1 MAIIYSYPKVTTPLA
16 TDVLVLTDTTLTAGK
31 RKNKTK
37 SLALSD
43 LASYVVSSTSA
54 ITGSGTINT
63 IPMFTPSG
71 VEIGDSLLRQDANS
85 IVYVGPDDSV
95 RFTGTTI
102 NTPTLLATNVFTTN
116 ITSSQTGVV
125 TIRGNAIIGDAATDV
140 LQISSSVS
148 DYTGTAST
156 AAGEILVSTANGQLV
171 WAPAPSS
178 GSVTGTGTTNTLPIW
193 TDGPNGDIGDSQLRQ
208 LGPNG
213 SGLYQLRLE
222 NADRFIINKP
232 SSVISGDPAFQVAQD
247 GDPKVEFGWDD
258 DGGGYGFLYNYAG
271 LGWRFGAIGNNP
283 ELEIT
288 TTAGSEGVTITNN
301 LIINGSTTTAGL
313 SISTASG
320 SDFLIKSSL
329 TDETLIALRPDSG
342 VSLYYNND
350 KKSETTSYGFRVGGD
365 LRVTGFLD
373 LFQGDDN
380 TFAGSNAGNLDNIIG
395 STNTGFGENTQ
406 TVQSTGQSNASLGF
420 DTLKSSITGNNNTAI
435 GTSSLSLSNGGSFN
449 TALGSGS
456 LSDATLGQGNTAIGY
471 NALENKTTTN
481 FNTAVGN
488 NSLGN
493 ITSGFRNTAVGN
505 NAGKF
510 ILDGTTANATAK
522 NSVFIGDEAKAEADG
537 QTNQI
542 VIGQGAIGN
551 GANTATIG
559 NTATTVLHVGGDN
572 TGIVLKSPNGTA
584 YTIRV
589 TDAGALVVT

>member
-16 TDVLVLTDTTLTAGK
+16 TDVLVLTDTTIRAGK
-31 RKNKTK
+31 RKNQTK

-116 ITSSQTGVV
+116 ITSTQTGVV

-406 TVQSTGQSNASLGF
+406 AVQSTGQSNASLGF
-420 DTLKSSITGNNNTAI
+420 DSLKSSVTGNNNTAI
-435 GTSSLSLSNGGSFN
+435 GTNSLSLSNGGSFN

>member
-16 TDVLVLTDTTLTAGK
+16 TDVLVLTDTTIRAGK
-31 RKNKTK
+31 RKNQTK

-406 TVQSTGQSNASLGF
+406 AVQSTGQSNASLGF
-420 DTLKSSITGNNNTAI
+420 DSLKSSVTGNNNTAI
-435 GTSSLSLSNGGSFN
+435 GTNSLSLSNGGSFN

>member
-16 TDVLVLTDTTLTAGK
+16 TDVLVLTDTTIRAGK
-31 RKNKTK
+31 RKNQTK

-247 GDPKVEFGWDD
+247 GNPKVEFGWDD

-406 TVQSTGQSNASLGF
+406 AVQSTGQSNASLGF
-420 DTLKSSITGNNNTAI
+420 DSLKSSVTGNNNTAI
-435 GTSSLSLSNGGSFN
+435 GTNSLSLSNGGSFN